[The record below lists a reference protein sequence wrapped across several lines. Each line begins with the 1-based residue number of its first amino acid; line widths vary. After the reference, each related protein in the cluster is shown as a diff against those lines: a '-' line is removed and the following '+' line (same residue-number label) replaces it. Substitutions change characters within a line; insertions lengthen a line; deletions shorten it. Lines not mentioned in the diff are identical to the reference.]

1 MGSEQRDTR
10 PFLGLSSVSACDADV
25 IVFPLPFE
33 GTVSYGHGTA
43 AGPAAVL
50 RASQEIEVWD
60 GEIDFSL
67 DSLKYHTSATFTPA
81 EGDTTGTYLVRLFG
95 KSKMLAENDGL
106 LVSIGGEHSIT
117 PPLVRGICESKKI
130 AFSDLTVVQF
140 DAHADLRSEY
150 EGMKQSHACAMR
162 PLVENG
168 SRVIGVGIRSVERD
182 EMQYAEES
190 RRVQTFG
197 AQRLADDPERERELC
212 STLGNLRG
220 NVYLTI
226 DVDVLEVHLCPGT
239 GTPQPGG
246 LSWWQMLRYLRAL
259 LHQNPHCNL
268 VGVDIVETVPML
280 GTQVNEFVSARVLSK
295 VLAYTFNG
303 KSKETSESST

>member
-1 MGSEQRDTR
+1 MGNEQRETKS
-10 PFLGLSSVSACDADV
+10 FLGLNGVTTPEAEV
-25 IVFPLPFE
+25 IILPLPFE

-43 AGPAAVL
+43 AGPNAVL
-50 RASQEIEVWD
+50 RASQEIELWD
-60 GEIDFSL
+60 EEVNFSL
-67 DSLKYHTSATFTPA
+67 DRLKYHTAPLFSPA

-95 KSKMLAENDGL
+95 QSKMISENKGL
-106 LVSIGGEHSIT
+106 LVSIGGEHSLT

-168 SRVIGVGIRSVERD
+168 SRVIGVGIRSVQED
-182 EMQYAEES
+182 ELRYAEES
-190 RRVQTFG
+190 RRVQTFS
-197 AQRLADDPERERELC
+197 AQRLADDPEMERNLS

-259 LHQNPHCNL
+259 LHQNSHCHL

-280 GTQVNEFVSARVLSK
+280 GTQVNEFVAARLLSK
-295 VLAYTFNG
+295 VLAYTFGRKSNG
-303 KSKETSESST
+303 DAE

>member
-1 MGSEQRDTR
+1 VGNELREKK
-10 PFLGLSSVSACDADV
+10 PFLGLTSVTAAEAEV
-25 IVFPLPFE
+25 IVLPLPFE

-43 AGPAAVL
+43 AGPSAVL
-50 RASQEIEVWD
+50 RASQEIELWD
-60 GEIDFSL
+60 DEIDFSL
-67 DSLKYHTSATFTPA
+67 DSLKFHTSRLFSPA

-95 KSKMLAENDGL
+95 QSKMLSENDGL

-130 AFSDLTVVQF
+130 AFADLTVVQF

-182 EMQYAEES
+182 EIQYAEES
-190 RRVQTFG
+190 RRVQTFS
-197 AQRLADDPERERELC
+197 AQRLADDAEQERDLC

-246 LSWWQMLRYLRAL
+246 LTWWQTLRYLRAL
-259 LHQNPHCNL
+259 LHQNTHCNL

-280 GTQVNEFVSARVLSK
+280 GTQVNEFVSARLLSK
-295 VLAYTFNG
+295 VLAYSFSAKN
-303 KSKETSESST
+303 EADSE

>member
-1 MGSEQRDTR
+1 MRNELRDSK
-10 PFLGLSSVSACDADV
+10 PFLGLTGVTAHEAEV
-25 IVFPLPFE
+25 IVLPLPFE

-43 AGPAAVL
+43 AGPNAVL
-50 RASQEIEVWD
+50 RASQELEHWDEEV
-60 GEIDFSL
+60 GFSIDT
-67 DSLKYHTSATFTPA
+67 LKYHTAPLFSPA

-95 KSKMLAENDGL
+95 QSKMLSENAGL
-106 LVSIGGEHSIT
+106 LVSIGGEHSVT

-130 AFSDLTVVQF
+130 SFADLTVVQF

-150 EGMKQSHACAMR
+150 EGMRQSHACAMR

-168 SRVIGVGIRSVERD
+168 ARVIGVGIRSFQQD
-182 EMQYAEES
+182 ELQYAEES
-190 RRVQTFG
+190 RRVQTFS
-197 AQRLADDPERERELC
+197 AQKLADDPEQERNLC

-259 LHQNPHCNL
+259 LHQNTHCKL
-268 VGVDIVETVPML
+268 VGIDIVETVPML
-280 GTQVNEFVSARVLSK
+280 GTQVNEFVAARLLSK
-295 VLAYTFNG
+295 VLAYRFSG
-303 KSKETSESST
+303 AKQVAKSQ

>member
-1 MGSEQRDTR
+1 MSNDLRGTK
-10 PFLGLSSVSACDADV
+10 PFLGLDRSPITEADV
-25 IVFPLPFE
+25 IILPLPFE

-43 AGPAAVL
+43 AGPNAVL

-60 GEIDFSL
+60 EEVDFSL
-67 DSLKYHTSATFTPA
+67 DSLKYHTAALFSPA

-95 KSKMLAENDGL
+95 QSKMVTEHPGL

-117 PPLVRGICESKKI
+117 PPVVRGLCESKKI
-130 AFSDLTVVQF
+130 PFSDLTVVQF

-168 SRVIGVGIRSVERD
+168 ARVVGVGIRSVQQD
-182 EMQYAEES
+182 ELRYAEES

-197 AQRLADDPERERELC
+197 AQRLADDPDRERELC

-220 NVYLTI
+220 NIYLTI

-246 LSWWQMLRYLRAL
+246 LAWWQMLRYLRAL
-259 LHQNPHCNL
+259 LHQNDHCKL

-280 GTQVNEFVSARVLSK
+280 GTQVNEFVSARLLSK
-295 VLAYTFNG
+295 VLAYYFSAKRAE
-303 KSKETSESST
+303 KSE